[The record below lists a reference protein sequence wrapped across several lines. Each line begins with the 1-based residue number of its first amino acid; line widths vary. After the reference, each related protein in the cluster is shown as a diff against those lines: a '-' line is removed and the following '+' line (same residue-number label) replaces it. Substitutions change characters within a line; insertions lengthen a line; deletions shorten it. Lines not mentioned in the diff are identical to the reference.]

1 MPLLTDLLPQV
12 PVSADLAALTRLLQ
26 QHRPWTVLT
35 GAGVSTGSGIPDYRD
50 AQGAWKR
57 PAPVRFQDFM
67 AETLTRQRYW
77 ARSLVGWPVFS
88 QAQPNAAH
96 QALAWLEQAGYV
108 QALITQNVDG
118 LHQRAGSQ
126 RVVDLHGRLDQ
137 VVCMGCGQRLARADF
152 QHQLMAANPDWQH
165 LSASAAPDGDADLAG
180 VDFAAFQV
188 PACPACGGIL
198 KPDVVFYGE
207 NVPAA
212 RRQQAMDYLATSGA
226 LLVVGS
232 SLMVYSGLRFVHAAK
247 QAGLPVAAINLGQM
261 RDDALLDLK
270 LAQACA
276 PALSGLADLLAPGRT
291 D

>member
-1 MPLLTDLLPQV
+1 MPLLTDLLPQAAA
-12 PVSADLAALTRLLQ
+12 STDLAALTHLLQ
-26 QHRPWTVLT
+26 QHQPWTVLT

-77 ARSLVGWPVFS
+77 ARSLIGWPGFS

-96 QALAWLEQAGYV
+96 QALAQLEQAGYV

-152 QHQLMAANPDWQH
+152 QHQLIAANPDWRH

-212 RRQQAMDYLATSGA
+212 RRQEAMEHLAASGA

-247 QAGLPVAAINLGQM
+247 QAGMPVAAINLGQM

-270 LAQACA
+270 LAQPCA
-276 PALSGLADLLAPGRT
+276 PALRSLAEWLAPARSG
-291 D
+291 

>member
-1 MPLLTDLLPQV
+1 MPLLTDLLPQAAA
-12 PVSADLAALTRLLQ
+12 STDLPALTHLLQ
-26 QHRPWTVLT
+26 HYRPWTVLT

-57 PAPVRFQDFM
+57 PAPVRFQDFID
-67 AETLTRQRYW
+67 ETLTRQRYW

-96 QALAWLEQAGYV
+96 QALARLEQAGYI
-108 QALITQNVDG
+108 QGLITQNVDG
-118 LHQRAGSQ
+118 LHQRAGSA

-137 VVCMGCGQRLARADF
+137 VVCMGCGQRMARADF
-152 QHQLMAANPDWQH
+152 QHQLITANPDWQH
-165 LSASAAPDGDADLAG
+165 LSASAAPDGDADLGG

-188 PACPACGGIL
+188 PACSTCGGIL

-212 RRQQAMDYLATSGA
+212 RRQEAMNHLAASGA

-276 PALSGLADLLAPGRT
+276 PALSSLADLLAPARS

>member
-1 MPLLTDLLPQV
+1 MPLLTDLLPQAAA
-12 PVSADLAALTRLLQ
+12 STDLAALTHLLQ
-26 QHRPWTVLT
+26 QHRLWTVLT

-77 ARSLVGWPVFS
+77 ARSLIGWPVFS

-96 QALAWLEQAGYV
+96 QALAQLEQAGYV

-152 QHQLMAANPDWQH
+152 QHQLIAANPDWRH

-212 RRQQAMDYLATSGA
+212 RRQEAMEHLAASGA

-247 QAGLPVAAINLGQM
+247 QAGMPVAAINLGQM

-270 LAQACA
+270 LAQPCA
-276 PALSGLADLLAPGRT
+276 PALRGLAEWLAPARSG
-291 D
+291 

>member
-1 MPLLTDLLPQV
+1 MPLLTDLLPQA
-12 PVSADLAALTRLLQ
+12 PVSADLAALIRLLQ

-96 QALAWLEQAGYV
+96 QALARLEQAGYV

-137 VVCMGCGQRLARADF
+137 VVCMGCGQRLVRADF

-180 VDFAAFQV
+180 VDFSAFQV

-212 RRQQAMDYLATSGA
+212 RRQEAMDHLAASGA

-276 PALSGLADLLAPGRT
+276 PALSSLADLLAPARS

>member
-212 RRQQAMDYLATSGA
+212 RRQQAMDHLAASGA

>member
-1 MPLLTDLLPQV
+1 MPLVTDLLPQA
-12 PVSADLAALTRLLQ
+12 PVSDDLPALTRLLQ

-96 QALAWLEQAGYV
+96 QALARLEQAGYV

-152 QHQLMAANPDWQH
+152 QHRLMAANPDWQH
-165 LSASAAPDGDADLAG
+165 LSASVAPDGDADLAG

-212 RRQQAMDYLATSGA
+212 RRQQAMDHLAASGA

-232 SLMVYSGLRFVHAAK
+232 SLLVYSGLRFVHAAK

-276 PALSGLADLLAPGRT
+276 PALSSLADQLAPARS